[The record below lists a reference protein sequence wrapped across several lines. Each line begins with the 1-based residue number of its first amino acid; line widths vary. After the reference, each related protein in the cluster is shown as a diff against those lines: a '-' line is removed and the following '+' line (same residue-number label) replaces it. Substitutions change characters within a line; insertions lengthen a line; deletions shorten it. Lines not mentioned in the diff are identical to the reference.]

1 MNNEKTE
8 EVEEKVEEEAEEEA
22 EETVEE
28 TPHDTTE
35 KKPQRTYF
43 KPHQYAPKT
52 QTKTQT
58 HTPSLSHSHTP
69 PPTPSPSLSQP
80 QMQPQITLQELEN
93 AIQTINRFASYYRR
107 AVAALENLERAE
119 RFASSR
125 LQSTGGLKSVF
136 GIPLSSS
143 YSDPITAMLMGA
155 MEQAVQEQARKIVE
169 KRAKSL
175 GLSAEGEK
183 SEEMEE
189 ALSALDSASEG
200 KSESGR
206 EEGGD

>member
-8 EVEEKVEEEAEEEA
+8 EVEEEVEEKA

-28 TPHDTTE
+28 TPE
-35 KKPQRTYF
+35 KKPQRIYF

-58 HTPSLSHSHTP
+58 HTHSLSHSHTP

-119 RFASSR
+119 RVASSR
-125 LQSTGGLKSVF
+125 LQSTGGLRSIF
-136 GIPLSSS
+136 GVPLSSS

-189 ALSALDSASEG
+189 AVSALESVSESG
-200 KSESGR
+200 SESGRESGR

>member
-8 EVEEKVEEEAEEEA
+8 EVEEKVEEEAVEEA
-22 EETVEE
+22 EETAEE
-28 TPHDTTE
+28 TVKETLHDTPE
-35 KKPQRTYF
+35 KKPQRIYF
-43 KPHQYAPKT
+43 KPHQYAP
-52 QTKTQT
+52 KTQT
-58 HTPSLSHSHTP
+58 HTPSLSHSHTHSHTP
-69 PPTPSPSLSQP
+69 SPSPSLSQP
-80 QMQPQITLQELEN
+80 QMQPQITLEELEN

-125 LQSTGGLKSVF
+125 IQGGLKSVF

-189 ALSALDSASEG
+189 ALSALDSASER
-200 KSESGR
+200 KSESGSVK
-206 EEGGD
+206 GGD

>member
-8 EVEEKVEEEAEEEA
+8 EVEEEAVEEAEETV

-28 TPHDTTE
+28 TPHDTPE
-35 KKPQRTYF
+35 KKPQRIYF

-52 QTKTQT
+52 QTHTQT
-58 HTPSLSHSHTP
+58 HTPPLSHSHTP
-69 PPTPSPSLSQP
+69 SPTPSPSLPQP

-107 AVAALENLERAE
+107 AVSALENLERAE

-125 LQSTGGLKSVF
+125 IQGGLKSVF
-136 GIPLSSS
+136 GVPLSSS

-189 ALSALDSASEG
+189 ALSALDSAEG
-200 KSESGR
+200 VRESES
-206 EEGGD
+206 ESEKESA

>member
-1 MNNEKTE
+1 MDKE
-8 EVEEKVEEEAEEEA
+8 ETVEEAEKTV

-28 TPHDTTE
+28 TPHDTPE
-35 KKPQRTYF
+35 KKPQRIYF
-43 KPHQYAPKT
+43 KPHQYTPKN
-52 QTKTQT
+52 QTN
-58 HTPSLSHSHTP
+58 TPSLSHSHTP
-69 PPTPSPSLSQP
+69 SPPLSQP
-80 QMQPQITLQELEN
+80 LPQPQITLQELEN

-125 LQSTGGLKSVF
+125 IQGGLKSVF
-136 GIPLSSS
+136 GVPLSSS

-189 ALSALDSASEG
+189 ALSALDSAEG
-200 KSESGR
+200 VRESES
-206 EEGGD
+206 ESEKESA

>member
-1 MNNEKTE
+1 MDNKKTE
-8 EVEEKVEEEAEEEA
+8 EVEEEEAVEEAEKTA

-28 TPHDTTE
+28 TPHDTPE
-35 KKPQRTYF
+35 KKPQRIYF
-43 KPHQYAPKT
+43 KPHQYAP
-52 QTKTQT
+52 KTQT

-69 PPTPSPSLSQP
+69 SPSLSQP
-80 QMQPQITLQELEN
+80 PPQPQITLQELEN

-136 GIPLSSS
+136 GVPLSSS

-189 ALSALDSASEG
+189 ALSALDSAEG
-200 KSESGR
+200 VRESES
-206 EEGGD
+206 ESEKESA